1 MLEGRTKFTYPRK
14 GKHVLNSFADDVA
27 KTRRVVLQDFSH
39 PLKKS
44 RKSKSTALPRVP
56 LLQLKQDLF
65 QTVNVKKFIQTPLP
79 SFPSPS
85 VHVHAR
91 QVVDIVVVVVI
102 VVVIVGIDNADYVD
116 HCVDRDA
123 GKGQKA
129 ERRKRRA

>member
-1 MLEGRTKFTYPRK
+1 M
-14 GKHVLNSFADDVA
+14 A

-39 PLKKS
+39 PLNKS
-44 RKSKSTALPRVP
+44 RKSKSTPLPRLP

-91 QVVDIVVVVVI
+91 QVVDVVVVVVI
-102 VVVIVGIDNADYVD
+102 VIIVVCVDDAYNID

-123 GKGQKA
+123 GKCQKA
-129 ERRKRRA
+129 ERRK

>member
-1 MLEGRTKFTYPRK
+1 M
-14 GKHVLNSFADDVA
+14 A

-44 RKSKSTALPRVP
+44 RKSKSTALPRLP
-56 LLQLKQDLF
+56 LLHLKQDLF

-79 SFPSPS
+79 SFPGPS

>member
-1 MLEGRTKFTYPRK
+1 M
-14 GKHVLNSFADDVA
+14 A

-44 RKSKSTALPRVP
+44 WKSKSTALPRLP
-56 LLQLKQDLF
+56 FLHLKQDLF
-65 QTVNVKKFIQTPLP
+65 QTVNVKKFIHTPLP
-79 SFPSPS
+79 SLPSPS
-85 VHVHAR
+85 VHVHAC